1 MTIASHKFA
10 KIPSLTLFS
19 VMDRYIAME
28 LLPPFLFGVGA
39 FSSVGVAIGTLFDLV
54 RRVVESGLPLEI
66 ALQVFLL
73 QFPSFVVLAFPMS
86 TLLAVL
92 MTYGRFSSDSELIA
106 LRGCGIS
113 VYRIALPAIILSLVV
128 TGITFLFNE
137 QIVPASNYQATLTL
151 NQALKR
157 DTPTFQEEN
166 IIYPEYEDVE
176 QADGERMRI
185 LSRLFYADRFDGQ
198 TMTGLTIIDRSK
210 DGLNQI
216 VMAENAA
223 WNPQQNLWDFY
234 DGTIYLVSS
243 DSSYRNIVRFKHQQ
257 LQLPRAPLD
266 ISSKGRDYNEMNIAE
281 ARDRLEIIR
290 FSGDEQKIR
299 KLRVRIQEKIAFPFV
314 CVVFGLVGTAL
325 GTKPQRRAGKATSF
339 GVSVVIIFTYY
350 LFSFISSA
358 LGVAGIL
365 TPVMSAWL
373 PNLFGFTAG
382 GLLLVRAAR

>member
-1 MTIASHKFA
+1 MTIASHKSA
-10 KIPSLTLFS
+10 KFPSLMPFS

-39 FSSVGVAIGTLFDLV
+39 FSSVGVAIGTVFDLV

-73 QFPSFVVLAFPMS
+73 QFPAFVVLAFPMS

-92 MTYGRFSSDSELIA
+92 MTYSRFSSDSELIA

-113 VYRIALPAIILSLVV
+113 VYRIALPAIVLSLVV

-157 DTPTFQEEN
+157 ETPTFQEEN
-166 IIYPEYEDVE
+166 IIYPEYQEVK
-176 QADGERMRI
+176 QADGDSRRI

-198 TMTGLTIIDRSK
+198 TMSGLTIIDRSK
-210 DGLNQI
+210 EGLNQI
-216 VMAENAA
+216 VMADSAA
-223 WNPQQNLWDFY
+223 WNPQQNVWDFFN
-234 DGTIYLVSS
+234 GTIYLVSA
-243 DSSYRNIVRFKHQQ
+243 DSSYRNIVRFEHQQ

-266 ISSKGRDYNEMNIAE
+266 VASRGRDYDEMNIAE
-281 ARDRLEIIR
+281 ARDRLEKIR
-290 FSGDEQKIR
+290 YSGDEQKIR

-314 CVVFGLVGTAL
+314 CVVFGLVAAAL

-350 LFSFISSA
+350 LFAFISSA

-365 TPVMSAWL
+365 TPVTSAWL
-373 PNLFGFTAG
+373 PNVFGFTAG

>member
-1 MTIASHKFA
+1 MTIASHKST

-113 VYRIALPAIILSLVV
+113 VYRIALPAIVLSLIV

-166 IIYPEYEDVE
+166 IIYPEYEEVE
-176 QADGERMRI
+176 QANGNRMRI

-216 VMAENAA
+216 VMANSAA
-223 WNPQQNLWDFY
+223 WNPQQNVWDFF

-243 DSSYRNIVRFKHQQ
+243 DSSYRNIVRFEHQQ

-266 ISSKGRDYNEMNIAE
+266 VASRGRDYNEMNIAE

-339 GVSVVIIFTYY
+339 GISVVIIFTYY
-350 LFSFISSA
+350 LFGFISSA